1 MHSSAHPCHL
11 SQLAEQ
17 RARDEAEEAERS
29 GKVELRGTLKP
40 KVDAWAAGK
49 KASPD
54 LEGGG
59 GAAVGCWAHGCCVLF
74 SAALSWLG
82 RGRPL
87 RGCLRCAGQA
97 AELLC

>member
-1 MHSSAHPCHL
+1 M

-59 GAAVGCWAHGCCVLF
+59 GLLWVAGRMGAVCCF
-74 SAALSWLG
+74 
-82 RGRPL
+82 RQP
-87 RGCLRCAGQA
+87 
-97 AELLC
+97 